1 MYGTRPGESDTSLAT
16 RKKPERWRALAMGA
30 AVAGSIIGCAS
41 TAFAGSDNSS
51 DTYAGDVNGIALPA
65 GTFLAIEYLG
75 WRDSNTYVTT
85 GNNIFT
91 KTGVSGG
98 KKDVDGN
105 LDLLTSITR
114 FSYFTRLWDH
124 PLVLE
129 AAFTV
134 AKVEGDA
141 NVGPE
146 PLTSADGLTDPVL
159 FISYGL
165 INAPKEERFLAL
177 TNYVYLPGGRSYQKF
192 EGINVTTPNQTT
204 WVPQV
209 AYAEGLGKFGL
220 QNLWLDI
227 IANASIHSDGGA
239 PLAVETIFGP
249 AQFDNLSQD
258 NSYDIKAFLRYVF
271 GPANFLAVGVEKSW
285 GGDQIASGGGLGL
298 AFGPTS
304 LGKDD
309 FLKGH
314 VQFAFPLA
322 ADFHVDTDFTH
333 DFEREGGFKED
344 FTGEVRFTKFFLPT
358 APLK

>member
-1 MYGTRPGESDTSLAT
+1 MGGTRLGKCDGSFTS
-16 RKKPERWRALAMGA
+16 RKKPERWRAVVA
-30 AVAGSIIGCAS
+30 AAAFAGSVIGCAS
-41 TAFAGSDNSS
+41 AAFAGSDNSS

-75 WRDSNTYVTT
+75 WRDSNTYVTSKD
-85 GNNIFT
+85 NIFA
-91 KTGVSGG
+91 KQFGQ
-98 KKDVDGN
+98 KNIDGN
-105 LDLLTSITR
+105 LDLFTSITR
-114 FSYFTRLWDH
+114 FSYFSRLWDH

-141 NVGPE
+141 NVGTE

-220 QNLWLDI
+220 KNLWLDV

-239 PLAVETIFGP
+239 PLAI
-249 AQFDNLSQD
+249 Q
-258 NSYDIKAFLRYVF
+258 
-271 GPANFLAVGVEKSW
+271 
-285 GGDQIASGGGLGL
+285 
-298 AFGPTS
+298 
-304 LGKDD
+304 
-309 FLKGH
+309 
-314 VQFAFPLA
+314 A
-322 ADFHVDTDFTH
+322 ARSV
-333 DFEREGGFKED
+333 
-344 FTGEVRFTKFFLPT
+344 
-358 APLK
+358 